1 MIVTS
6 GIIGF
11 LSRTNIMRLGDM
23 THKTKPGEGV
33 MKKKLN
39 ELKQLKGVGEVLSRR
54 LAEAGH
60 DTFAKVVAAGEEGLK
75 KIQGINQRMLPAI
88 LEQAGQLAGEGRIT
102 KTQKVAELKRHAASL
117 KEQVQGVAL
126 RVRENFQEELA
137 GKTGKKVEKQIMKV
151 MASLEK
157 VEGKL
162 ETRVKKAGKGMEK
175 AGKSLS
181 ILAAAGLAD
190 IGKGLKK
197 ARKSLKKV

>member
-1 MIVTS
+1 
-6 GIIGF
+6 
-11 LSRTNIMRLGDM
+11 
-23 THKTKPGEGV
+23 

-39 ELKQLKGVGEVLSRR
+39 ELKQLKGVGEVLARR
-54 LAEAGH
+54 LVEAGF
-60 DTFAKVVAAGEEGLK
+60 DTFAKVTAAGEEGLK
-75 KIQGINQRMLPAI
+75 KVQGINQRVVPAI
-88 LEQAGQLAGEGRIT
+88 LEQAGLLAGEGRAT
-102 KTQKVAELKRHAASL
+102 KAQKVEELKRHAASL

-151 MASLEK
+151 IASLEK

-175 AGKSLS
+175 AGKSLAL
-181 ILAAAGLAD
+181 LAAAGLAD

>member
-1 MIVTS
+1 
-6 GIIGF
+6 
-11 LSRTNIMRLGDM
+11 
-23 THKTKPGEGV
+23 

-54 LAEAGH
+54 LAEAGY
-60 DTFAKVVAAGEEGLK
+60 DTLAKVVAAGEEGLK

-102 KTQKVAELKRHAASL
+102 KTQKVAELKRHVASV
-117 KEQVQGVAL
+117 KEQGQGVAL

-151 MASLEK
+151 IASLEK

>member
-1 MIVTS
+1 
-6 GIIGF
+6 
-11 LSRTNIMRLGDM
+11 
-23 THKTKPGEGV
+23 

-39 ELKQLKGVGEVLSRR
+39 ELKQLRGVGDVLSRR
-54 LAEAGH
+54 LADAGF

-75 KIQGINQRMLPAI
+75 KVQGINQRMVSAI
-88 LEQAGQLAGEGRIT
+88 LEQAGQLAGEGRAT
-102 KTQKVAELKRHAASL
+102 KAQKVEELKRHAASL

-126 RVRENFQEELA
+126 RVRENFPEELA

-151 MASLEK
+151 IASLEK

-175 AGKSLS
+175 AGKSLAL
-181 ILAAAGLAD
+181 LAAAGLAD